1 MKSALVSWSGV
12 LLVAVLVGTGAALA
26 PDALRRVDEFQVTRV
41 VVHGATNIEPDEAV
55 AASGIVT
62 GASLFE
68 DEAAWID
75 ALLEHPLVR
84 AARVERELP
93 ATLHLHVVE
102 TMPFA
107 LVQVPE
113 LRVVDARGNVLPIR
127 TDGVDL
133 DLPIVMTRAQVAARE
148 AAAAPRVRPYLRIT
162 DEPTLRTLRLL
173 EALDTLDAE
182 LFALV
187 SDARPLRAEGVQLAL
202 RAPDGLLI
210 TLALP
215 LEREQLRAL
224 RLTLAH
230 LGAADSASLHA
241 HVDARFRGQIIVA
254 PVTHGQARRMNTGSA
269 G

>member
-12 LLVAVLVGTGAALA
+12 LLVAVLMGTGAALA
-26 PDALRRVDEFQVTRV
+26 PDALRRVDEFHIARV
-41 VVHGATNIEPDEAV
+41 IVHGATNIEPDEAV
-55 AASGIVT
+55 AASGIAA

-68 DEAAWID
+68 DDVAWLD
-75 ALLEHPLVR
+75 SLLEHPLVR
-84 AARVERELP
+84 EARFERELP

-102 TMPFA
+102 TTPFA
-107 LVQVPE
+107 LVQLPE

-133 DLPIVMTRAQVAARE
+133 DLPIVAAQAQVASRE
-148 AAAAPRVRPYLRIT
+148 GAAAPRVRPYLRIT

-173 EALDTLDAE
+173 EALDTLDSE

-187 SDARPLRAEGVQLAL
+187 SEARPLPADGVQLAL

-210 TLALP
+210 ALTLP
-215 LEREQLRAL
+215 LERAQLRAL

-230 LGAADSASLHA
+230 LGVADSASLHA
-241 HVDARFRGQIIVA
+241 HVDARFHDQVIVA
-254 PVTHGQARRMNTGSA
+254 PVRQRQARRMNTGGA